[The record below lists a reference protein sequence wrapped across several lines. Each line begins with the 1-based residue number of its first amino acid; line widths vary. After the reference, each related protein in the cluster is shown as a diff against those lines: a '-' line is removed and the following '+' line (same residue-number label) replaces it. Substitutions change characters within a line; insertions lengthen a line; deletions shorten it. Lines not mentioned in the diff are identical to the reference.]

1 MNTAIFQKPTMQEEA
16 EIKTKI
22 DEALAELKRLNAEM
36 AQDRADFVRLAE
48 ETKTLRSESD
58 LIRAKTR
65 EALAALKA
73 A

>member
-48 ETKTLRSESD
+48 KTKTLRSESD

>member
-1 MNTAIFQKPTMQEEA
+1 MNTAIFQKPTTQEEV

-36 AQDRADFVRLAE
+36 AQDRADFARLAE
-48 ETKTLRSESD
+48 ETKELRTESH
-58 LIRAKTR
+58 LIMAKTQKV
-65 EALAALKA
+65 LAALEA